1 MSVYEIPY
9 YFGKRRQHLSHLKL
23 TYKQYKFIK
32 RALDIS
38 ICFLLLP
45 FLLLPMAL
53 ISILIVLDSPG
64 SPIFVQERVG
74 YGGRRFKLFKFRS
87 MRGNF
92 DETKHRAFMQ
102 SFVAGK
108 VAVESEEDER
118 AAKFKP
124 IEQKD
129 ITRIGNLLRKTSL
142 DELPQ
147 IFNVIN
153 GEMSLIGPRPNVP
166 WEVEAYKPWHYDRLE
181 ALPGITGLAQV
192 MGRSDITFDN
202 IARYDIQYV
211 KNQAIH
217 FDFWIIWKT
226 VGAVMKGDGAG

>member
-1 MSVYEIPY
+1 MSVYEMTY
-9 YFGKRRQHLSHLKL
+9 YFGKRRQHFSHFKL
-23 TYKQYKFIK
+23 TYNQFKLIK
-32 RALDIS
+32 RIFDLT

-45 FLLLPMAL
+45 VLFIPMAL
-53 ISILIVLDSPG
+53 ISILIVLDSSG

-74 YGGRRFKLFKFRS
+74 YGGRRFKMYKFRT
-87 MRGNF
+87 MRNNKN
-92 DETKHRAFMQ
+92 DSQHRAFMQ
-102 SFVAGK
+102 SYVAGK
-108 VAVESEEDER
+108 VTDETGQDQR
-118 AAKFKP
+118 VAKFKP
-124 IEQKD
+124 IQQKD
-129 ITRIGNLLRKTSL
+129 LTQLGRLLRKTSL

-181 ALPGITGLAQV
+181 AMPGITGLAQV
-192 MGRSDITFDN
+192 MGRSDISFDN

-217 FDFWIIWKT
+217 IDLWIVWRTMKAILKG
-226 VGAVMKGDGAG
+226 VGAG

>member
-9 YFGKRRQHLSHLKL
+9 YLGKRGQQLKPFKL

-32 RALDIS
+32 RVFDLS
-38 ICFLLLP
+38 VCFLLLP
-45 FLLLPMAL
+45 FLLLPMAVICL
-53 ISILIVLDSPG
+53 LIVLDSPG
-64 SPIFVQERVG
+64 WPIFVQERVG
-74 YGGRRFKLFKFRS
+74 YGGSRFKLFKFRS
-87 MRGNF
+87 MRGDF
-92 DETKHRAFMQ
+92 DHAQHRAFMQ
-102 SFVAGK
+102 LFVAGK
-108 VAVESEEDER
+108 ISDLNDEDKR

-124 IEQKD
+124 IQQKD
-129 ITRIGNLLRKTSL
+129 LTRIGQFLRKTSL

-147 IFNVIN
+147 IINVIN

-166 WEVEAYKPWHYDRLE
+166 WEVEAYKPWHYDRLN

-211 KNQAIH
+211 NNQAIH
-217 FDFWIIWKT
+217 FDFWIMWQTIE
-226 VGAVMKGDGAG
+226 AVIKGRGAG